1 MKSPTSSPCVYTPP
15 DALGTSTGDSI
26 SILPNT
32 ICADTPRPSET
43 GNMSTSVDS
52 AGNAT
57 QQNDPIVD
65 QLLSLSNLTA
75 TLISQSQKLSP
86 WQAAAVEKSVSAM
99 LSAVGGES
107 KDKPVDLATSPPS
120 SDQDKSSWID
130 HNHEFWWQE
139 NNASPSS
146 RILEEGR
153 DKRKNT
159 LEYRKPKLQ
168 KRGNF
173 CVLRR
178 HITYP
183 FTSILVRTFSV
194 SFQVQ

>member
-1 MKSPTSSPCVYTPP
+1 MESPSLPCAYTPP

-57 QQNDPIVD
+57 QQDDLIVD
-65 QLLSLSNLTA
+65 KLLSLSEVTA
-75 TLISQSQKLSP
+75 FLLSQKLTLEQTTVVKGSL
-86 WQAAAVEKSVSAM
+86 SAM

-120 SDQDKSSWID
+120 SDQDKSSCT
-130 HNHEFWWQE
+130 
-139 NNASPSS
+139 SP
-146 RILEEGR
+146 RMA
-153 DKRKNT
+153 
-159 LEYRKPKLQ
+159 
-168 KRGNF
+168 
-173 CVLRR
+173 
-178 HITYP
+178 
-183 FTSILVRTFSV
+183 
-194 SFQVQ
+194 

>member
-1 MKSPTSSPCVYTPP
+1 MESPSSPCVYTPP

-65 QLLSLSNLTA
+65 QLLSLSNITA
-75 TLISQSQKLSP
+75 SLLSQKLSAR
-86 WQAAAVEKSVSAM
+86 QTTAVQESLSVM

-107 KDKPVDLATSPPS
+107 KNKPVDLATSPPS
-120 SDQDKSSWID
+120 SDQDKSSW
-130 HNHEFWWQE
+130 
-139 NNASPSS
+139 
-146 RILEEGR
+146 
-153 DKRKNT
+153 
-159 LEYRKPKLQ
+159 
-168 KRGNF
+168 
-173 CVLRR
+173 
-178 HITYP
+178 
-183 FTSILVRTFSV
+183 
-194 SFQVQ
+194 

>member
-1 MKSPTSSPCVYTPP
+1 MDSPSLRIYTPP

-32 ICADTPRPSET
+32 IRADTPRPSET
-43 GNMSTSVDS
+43 GNMSMSVDS

-86 WQAAAVEKSVSAM
+86 WQAAALKNSASAM

-107 KDKPVDLATSPPS
+107 KNKPVDLATSPPS
-120 SDQDKSSWID
+120 SDQDKSSCICL
-130 HNHEFWWQE
+130 
-139 NNASPSS
+139 S
-146 RILEEGR
+146 
-153 DKRKNT
+153 
-159 LEYRKPKLQ
+159 
-168 KRGNF
+168 
-173 CVLRR
+173 CVVERAG
-178 HITYP
+178 Y
-183 FTSILVRTFSV
+183 S
-194 SFQVQ
+194 